1 MKVISDITYR
11 IQLVNKGGHGRV
23 RKVIHFNQL
32 KKCYLDEVNDESQ
45 NGVNQ
50 HDSGNENVDVKALV
64 ELVRI
69 IVRKVVQ
76 SLEIRIKTVRMREK
90 LVILRKRSSYRR
102 KFTRLSSLQEPIGLA
117 WRAVKVIH
125 DE

>member
-1 MKVISDITYR
+1 M
-11 IQLVNKGGHGRV
+11 
-23 RKVIHFNQL
+23 
-32 KKCYLDEVNDESQ
+32 NDESQ

-50 HDSGNENVDVKALV
+50 NDSGKENVDVKALV

-76 SLEIRIKTVRMREK
+76 SLAIRIKTVRMREK